1 MKSMR
6 MFCLG
11 LMTAL
16 LSTALLSA
24 QEEKPTAKKAA
35 SKAATKKP
43 AATTPPDMTNVAY
56 GSDPK
61 FNVIDLWQA
70 KSDKPTPLVI
80 FIHGGGFGGGAKD
93 QIRTQLPL
101 DEFLKAGVSCAS
113 IDYRRL
119 QPNSG
124 PRQVIYPAI
133 FLDCARAV
141 QFCRY
146 KAKEWNL
153 DPTRFAC
160 AGGSAGAG
168 MSLWIGFHKDLA
180 DPQSDDPVARESTR
194 LSCVAVFNAQTSY
207 DPRWIKEQLPG
218 KAYMTPNIWQ
228 LVGID
233 CPPWGSPV
241 EKFDEMFKNLTPEKA
256 RLLEGCSPI
265 NHVTA
270 DAPPV
275 FLAYQGQQLKPR
287 QSSDNIHQIQ
297 FALRLKEKM
306 DALKVECEIAAGWPE
321 NIESTGPDKTDIEFV
336 LRHFGMKR

>member
-1 MKSMR
+1 
-6 MFCLG
+6 
-11 LMTAL
+11 
-16 LSTALLSA
+16 
-24 QEEKPTAKKAA
+24 
-35 SKAATKKP
+35 
-43 AATTPPDMTNVAY
+43 
-56 GSDPK
+56 
-61 FNVIDLWQA
+61 
-70 KSDKPTPLVI
+70 
-80 FIHGGGFGGGAKD
+80 
-93 QIRTQLPL
+93 
-101 DEFLKAGVSCAS
+101 
-113 IDYRRL
+113 
-119 QPNSG
+119 
-124 PRQVIYPAI
+124 
-133 FLDCARAV
+133 
-141 QFCRY
+141 
-146 KAKEWNL
+146 
-153 DPTRFAC
+153 
-160 AGGSAGAG
+160 
-168 MSLWIGFHKDLA
+168 
-180 DPQSDDPVARESTR
+180 
-194 LSCVAVFNAQTSY
+194 
-207 DPRWIKEQLPG
+207 
-218 KAYMTPNIWQ
+218 WQ